1 MIVPSI
7 SRRGPIAATMLLALM
22 ALGGASSCGAA
33 PTYNW
38 KAENAL
44 GYRIG
49 PGDKM
54 RISYWNH
61 KDLDTEV
68 TVRPDGAFSMPLI
81 NDVQASGRSADEIA
95 ADVGTRLHKLYKDD
109 GPVTVQVVDVKSYK
123 IYVIGEVQRPNEYA
137 PSQPV
142 TVLMGLSIAG
152 GFTRF
157 ANPDRIVVVRRDSRG
172 ERRIPFDYSAVVDHG
187 DLQQN
192 LVLQLGDTV
201 IVP

>member
-1 MIVPSI
+1 MMVPSFM
-7 SRRGPIAATMLLALM
+7 RRALVAAAMALAL
-22 ALGGASSCGAA
+22 AASSCGSA
-33 PTYNW
+33 PLYNW

-49 PGDKM
+49 PGDK
-54 RISYWNH
+54 IKITYWNH

-81 NDVQASGRSADEIA
+81 NDVIAAGRSADEIA

-109 GPVTVQVVDVKSYK
+109 APITVQVIDVKSYK
-123 IYVIGEVQRPNEYA
+123 IYIIGEVQRPNEYA

-172 ERRIPFDYSAVVDHG
+172 ERRIPFDYSAVVDKG